1 MLIYNPFF
9 NIKNRIITY
18 KFNNNEDLNIINNI
32 KEWSISQNPS
42 NTKSTHWWYY
52 NLPENIKSYYKK
64 LISNNDLLIKIKKN
78 FNNYNPNSY
87 NIDILDE
94 MNEIYISPP
103 SDVSNTSDKIFYTEH
118 LDGPYFYVPFASCY
132 RTIIAINENKEITT
146 VFSQIPFEI
155 RMNTGDLISFDY
167 HRECHY
173 IKKIENEKNTNY
185 RIVLKV
191 HYCIYNNNKIGRIF
205 GKLLGRLTIN
215 YNYNFRNLFLYTINP
230 KTYFEK
236 FLAYIM
242 IMSTKFYHD
251 LEYYIGYN
259 NISYILLL
267 YLLSSQLFNYYLF
280 IIGIIIIPPL
290 RLIDNNNRN
299 QLFIRDLR
307 LYSLLSLILPF
318 Y

>member
-1 MLIYNPFF
+1 MIIYNPFC
-9 NIKNRIITY
+9 NIKNRIISY
-18 KFNNNEDLNIINNI
+18 KFNETEDLNYINNI
-32 KEWSISQNPS
+32 KEWSIYQNPS

-52 NLPENIKSYYKK
+52 DLPDNIKNNYKK
-64 LISNNDLLIKIKKN
+64 LISNNDLLNTIKKS
-78 FNNYNPNSY
+78 FNANNPDSY

-103 SDVSNTSDKIFYTEH
+103 SNISNTSDKIFYTEH
-118 LDGPYFYVPFASCY
+118 LDGPYFYIPFGSCY

-146 VFSQIPFEI
+146 VFPQIPFEI
-155 RMNTGDLISFDY
+155 TMNTADLISFDY

-173 IKKIENEKNTNY
+173 IKKIEKQKNNNY

-191 HYCIYNNNKIGRIF
+191 HYCIYNNHKIGKIF

-230 KTYFEK
+230 ITPFEK
-236 FLAYIM
+236 FLAFIM
-242 IMSTKFYHD
+242 IMSTKIYHN
-251 LEYYIGYN
+251 LEFYIGYN

-267 YLLSSQLFNYYLF
+267 YLISQLFNYYLF

-290 RLIDNNNRN
+290 RLIDNTNRN
-299 QLFIRDLR
+299 QLFVRDLR
-307 LYSLLSLILPF
+307 LYSLLTLMFIIK
-318 Y
+318 